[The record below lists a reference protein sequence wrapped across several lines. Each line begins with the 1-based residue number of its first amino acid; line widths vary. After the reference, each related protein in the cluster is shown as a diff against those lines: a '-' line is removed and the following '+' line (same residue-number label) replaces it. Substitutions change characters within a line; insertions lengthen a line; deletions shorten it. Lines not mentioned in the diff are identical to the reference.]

1 MMVEIGALQTNNFH
15 IDDDDDDGRGKV
27 KGKRREGKV
36 EEERGGGGEERKE
49 AKGKEIIFDGDDGP
63 VRLFLSQ
70 YLLNTNIVPKNPGSA
85 VTK

>member
-1 MMVEIGALQTNNFH
+1 MMVEIRALQTNSFH
-15 IDDDDDDGRGKV
+15 IDDDDDGRGKV

-36 EEERGGGGEERKE
+36 EEERGGGGEEQKE

-63 VRLFLSQ
+63 VQLFLSQ
-70 YLLNTNIVPKNPGSA
+70 YLLNMNIVPKNPGSA